1 MKSVDN
7 RDVVQSRLSVLHT
20 HVLLVAPLGIC
31 HVAKPRADQHQGEIP
46 VGERLYHACCATAD
60 LVIQL
65 FDYIVGADA
74 RPVFAG
80 KVAVFVFLSMLC
92 FVPFLSESRGVFAMP
107 RKLEMICSPRSD
119 RRQGVFL

>member
-20 HVLLVAPLGIC
+20 HVLLVAPLGTC
-31 HVAKPRADQHQGEIP
+31 HMAKPRADQHQGEIP
-46 VGERLYHACCATAD
+46 VGERLYHAGCPTVD
-60 LVIQL
+60 LAVRQ
-65 FDYIVGADA
+65 FDHVVAADA

-80 KVAVFVFLSMLC
+80 KVAVFVFLSMYA
-92 FVPFLSESRGVFAMP
+92 FASFLSESCGVLAVF

-119 RRQGVFL
+119 